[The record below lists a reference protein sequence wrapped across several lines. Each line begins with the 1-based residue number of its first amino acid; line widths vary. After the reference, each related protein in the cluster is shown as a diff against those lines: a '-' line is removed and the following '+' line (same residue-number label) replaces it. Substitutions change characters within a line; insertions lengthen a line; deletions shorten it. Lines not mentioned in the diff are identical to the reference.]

1 MSERKGESNETM
13 GCREELGELC
23 QNSLAP
29 HMSNGL
35 IAGVPLYIL
44 YILYILSDCS
54 RQICHDQVTCF
65 HLQMKGMNE
74 RIMHLLRRVYYIS
87 KETFYNFW
95 QL

>member
-1 MSERKGESNETM
+1 MEKGRAMKQWVAGRNW
-13 GCREELGELC
+13 GELC

-54 RQICHDQVTCF
+54 RQICHDEVTCF
-65 HLQMKGMNE
+65 HLQMKGMTE